1 MTLSRIN
8 IDKLEK
14 CMAGESKLNNVSDDM
29 VIGKINPIHNF
40 NPKSPIKEMEEDQV
54 QASEQKEKPNKLNS
68 IKSTDESLKNDQS

>member
-54 QASEQKEKPNKLNS
+54 
-68 IKSTDESLKNDQS
+68 